1 MQNQPTPLYL
11 QLAQQL
17 ASFARPLPIRKIM
30 EMSFF
35 AGMSESQI
43 YYLLQKARDAA
54 VVISAGANRH
64 TRWQASAEVRLNVLR
79 TQLNEPL
86 EKRPR
91 VTYDSLFL
99 EEYAPNKTFYL
110 TEGQR
115 SRLHSRSP
123 VGSAE
128 FQKLSDHD
136 RRLFM
141 CGLSA
146 ASAAMEGSTIDYAG
160 TEQLIMN
167 GIKHDGAS
175 ARDTTM
181 VLNHH
186 EAVRYLIDNVHYP
199 PQNNDLD
206 IQSRDI
212 KSLHALLSAY
222 LLKDENDCGAIRKTP
237 VLIGHS
243 SYIPLSVSGAIERSF
258 GLAIKKANDIKCPF
272 EKSFFLLVHL
282 PYLQPFVD
290 CNKRTARVACNIPLL
305 RSGVLPM
312 SWLDVDRKEYT
323 DGILGVYERC
333 NPTLLAASYTEG
345 YLRSAERFE
354 IMRTDADPDK
364 IRVKYRMEIRN
375 AVRGIVLDNETPE
388 LESVDEAD
396 RDAFSA
402 HVQNDLVKLKEGHQG
417 LMIMCRLSEAEID
430 HWAQGV
436 TSNTRQRQ

>member
-1 MQNQPTPLYL
+1 MQNKPIPLYL
-11 QLAQQL
+11 QLAQHL
-17 ASFARPLPIRKIM
+17 AGFSRPLPIRKIM

-35 AGMSESQI
+35 AGMSETQI
-43 YYLLQKARDAA
+43 YYLLQKARDAGVA
-54 VVISAGANRH
+54 ISDGANRH
-64 TRWQASAEVRLNVLR
+64 TRWQASAELRLDILR

-86 EKRPR
+86 DKRPR
-91 VTYDSLFL
+91 VTYDNIFL

-110 TEGQR
+110 SEAQR
-115 SRLHSRSP
+115 SRLHARCP
-123 VGSAE
+123 TGSAE
-128 FQKLSDHD
+128 FQNLSEHD

-141 CGLSA
+141 CGLSS
-146 ASAAMEGSTIDYAG
+146 ASSAMEGSEYDIAA
-160 TEQLIMN
+160 TEALLADGLKQE
-167 GIKHDGAS
+167 GAS

-186 EAVRYLIDNVHYP
+186 EAVRYLVDNLHYP
-199 PQNNDLD
+199 PQDNDLD

-237 VLIGHS
+237 VHIGHS
-243 SYIPLSVSGAIERSF
+243 SYIPLAVPGAIDRAF
-258 GLAIKKANDIKCPF
+258 GLVIKKSNDIKCPF

-312 SWLDVDRKEYT
+312 SWLDVDRKDFT

-333 NPTLLAASYTEG
+333 NPTLLAATFTEG

-364 IRVKYRMEIRN
+364 TRVKYRTEIRN
-375 AVRGIVLDNETPE
+375 AVRSIVLDNESPS
-388 LESVDEAD
+388 LEGVDDAD
-396 RDAFSA
+396 RESFRAF
-402 HVQNDLVKLKEGHQG
+402 VQSDLAKLKEGHRG

-430 HWAQGV
+430 HWVQHASS
-436 TSNTRQRQ
+436 TSRQRQ